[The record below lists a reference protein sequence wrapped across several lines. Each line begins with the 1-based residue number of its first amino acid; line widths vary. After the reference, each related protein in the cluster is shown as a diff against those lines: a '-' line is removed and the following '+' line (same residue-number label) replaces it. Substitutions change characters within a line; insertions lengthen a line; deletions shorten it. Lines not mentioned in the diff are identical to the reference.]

1 MSKVIIGIHGLGNK
15 PPKPLLE
22 KWWKAS
28 IDEGFQK
35 AGKKGIKYQFEM
47 VYWAD
52 ILHKEPLDENCSDPE
67 NPLCLIEKYV
77 PGNGNFLPED
87 HSSRKKFIDFL
98 SKEVDTLFLNED
110 FSLNYSFVTDA
121 ILKHWF
127 VDLDMYY
134 QEKDNN
140 SGNTSV
146 KELIRKRTSE
156 IIEKYRKHEI
166 LVIGHSMGSIIAYD
180 VMAYYLKNI
189 EVDTFITIGSPL
201 GLPVVKSK
209 IAAERRLNHINTRH
223 LSAPS
228 IVRRHWY
235 NFSDLEDKVALNY
248 KLADDFSINRHFVK
262 PIDFVVN
269 NDYEINGKAN
279 PHKSFGYLRTTE
291 VSAKITEFLEY
302 RKSSRWK
309 RTLNKVMNKLS

>member
-28 IDEGFQK
+28 IEEGLQK
-35 AGKKGIKYQFEM
+35 AGKKEINYQFEM

-77 PGNGNFLPED
+77 PANNNFIPED
-87 HSSRKKFIDFL
+87 HSARRKIIDFL
-98 SKEVDTLFLNED
+98 SEEVDSILLNKD
-110 FSLNYSFVTDA
+110 FTLNYSFITDA

-127 VDLDMYY
+127 ADLDIYY
-134 QEKDNN
+134 QEKNN
-140 SGNTSV
+140 SFGITAAN
-146 KELIRKRTSE
+146 ELIRKRTAE
-156 IIEKYRKHEI
+156 VIKKYHNHEI
-166 LVIGHSMGSIIAYD
+166 LIIGHSMGSIIAYD
-180 VMAYYLKNI
+180 VMAFDLKNI
-189 EVDTFITIGSPL
+189 EIDTFITIGSPL

-209 IAAERRLNHINTRH
+209 IAAERRLNHVNTRH

-228 IVRRHWY
+228 IVKRRWY
-235 NFSDLEDKVALNY
+235 NFSDLADKVAFNY
-248 KLADDFSINRHFVK
+248 KLSDDYTINRHKVK
-262 PIDFVVN
+262 PVDFIVN
-269 NDYEINGKAN
+269 NDYAINGKAN
-279 PHKSFGYLRTTE
+279 PHKSFGYLRTAE

-302 RKSSRWK
+302 RKSPRWK
-309 RTLNKVMNKLS
+309 RTLKKVIKKLT

>member
-22 KWWKAS
+22 KWWKTS
-28 IDEGFQK
+28 IEEGLQK
-35 AGKKGIKYQFEM
+35 TGESNFDYQFEM

-52 ILHKEPLDENCSDPE
+52 ILHKEPLDENCTDPE
-67 NPLCLIEKYV
+67 NPLYLIEKYV
-77 PGNGNFLPED
+77 PGNGNFDHED
-87 HSSRKKFIDFL
+87 HSTRKKFIDFL

-110 FSLNYSFVTDA
+110 FSLNYSFITDA

-127 VDLDMYY
+127 ADLDIYY
-134 QEKDNN
+134 QEKDN
-140 SGNTSV
+140 SLGNISM
-146 KELIRKRTSE
+146 KKMIRKRTSE
-156 IIEKYRKHEI
+156 VIEKYRKEEI

-180 VMAYYLKNI
+180 VMAFDLKEMEIN
-189 EVDTFITIGSPL
+189 TFITIGSPL

-228 IVRRHWY
+228 IISGHWY
-235 NFSDLEDKVALNY
+235 NFSDLEDRVALNY

-262 PIDFVVN
+262 PIDFIVN
-269 NDYEINGKAN
+269 NDYEIDGKTN
-279 PHKSFGYLRTTE
+279 PHKSYGYLRTPE
-291 VSAKITEFLEY
+291 VSGKIREFLECQ
-302 RKSSRWK
+302 KPPRWK
-309 RTLNKVMNKLS
+309 HTLKKVMNKLS